1 MNMYN
6 MWWWFHY
13 FSESVKLSGEGK
25 YNLNAIK
32 EIKVTDSF
40 LGLDMEDKGCQN
52 EEPIENCT
60 TRNYIETLLHQCSCL
75 PLKLT
80 EAQNVKLLIVSPNPN
95 ITSDVDIFRPQYV
108 LLIKWNVLKMWNWI
122 PLLALSLAMDWWLQD
137 TLNLTFITIHKAILR
152 KLWGLIK
159 STRNGSGFQVASKV
173 I

>member
-1 MNMYN
+1 M
-6 MWWWFHY
+6 
-13 FSESVKLSGEGK
+13 SGEGK

-80 EAQNVKLLIVSPNPN
+80 EAQNVKS
-95 ITSDVDIFRPQYV
+95 
-108 LLIKWNVLKMWNWI
+108 
-122 PLLALSLAMDWWLQD
+122 
-137 TLNLTFITIHKAILR
+137 
-152 KLWGLIK
+152 K
-159 STRNGSGFQVASKV
+159 S
-173 I
+173 